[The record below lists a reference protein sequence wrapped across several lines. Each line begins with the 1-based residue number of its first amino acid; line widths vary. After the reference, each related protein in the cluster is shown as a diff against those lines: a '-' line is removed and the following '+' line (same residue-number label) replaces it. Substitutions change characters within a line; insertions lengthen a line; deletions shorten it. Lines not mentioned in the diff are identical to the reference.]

1 MTQKGLL
8 MSWLLSPPL
17 FGHSGGFGET
27 VNRAFMKKALARFQP
42 IFKPKS
48 SDCHPWTCLLA
59 RIMTQSISQP
69 QSRVPM
75 VANTSR

>member
-1 MTQKGLL
+1 MTIRAVDVVVAVAATVWK
-8 MSWLLSPPL
+8 
-17 FGHSGGFGET
+17 FERFGET
-27 VNRAFMKKALARFQP
+27 VNRVFMKKALARFQP

-48 SDCHPWTCLLA
+48 SDCHPRTCFLA
-59 RIMTQSISQP
+59 RMMTQSISQP